1 MKIFRNVLE
10 GIGFLLMIVGIGDMD
25 SDLMIAPVVMTTV
38 GLATLAI
45 GARDAAKEGEAN
57 DNGT

>member
-1 MKIFRNVLE
+1 MKIFHNVLE
-10 GIGFLLMIVGIGDMD
+10 GIGFLLMIVGVGAMD

-45 GARDAAKEGEAN
+45 GARDAAKKGEAN
-57 DNGT
+57 DNGA

>member
-10 GIGFLLMIVGIGDMD
+10 GIGFLLMMVGAGAMD

-38 GLATLAI
+38 GLATLAV
-45 GARDAAKEGEAN
+45 GARDAAKEGETN

>member
-10 GIGFLLMIVGIGDMD
+10 GIGFLLMIVGVGAMD
-25 SDLMIAPVVMTTV
+25 SDLIIAPVVMTTV

>member
-10 GIGFLLMIVGIGDMD
+10 GIGFLLMIVGVGAMD

-38 GLATLAI
+38 GLATLAV
-45 GARDAAKEGEAN
+45 GARDATKEGEAN
-57 DNGT
+57 DNGA